1 MENIIE
7 KKFAIRTKTYVGFC
21 RVLTKMFR
29 DGLKWKGGN
38 ADITEKDWN
47 RYGEFTCL
55 SVSFNGIP
63 VNQKG
68 IQEKISVLDKTE
80 NKLDALIGLLK
91 IANSVLEAKRVGVRG
106 IGVGS
111 LDGFRKDGHKIYSVN
126 DFVDGKV
133 EEYESQIKKDA
144 E

>member
-47 RYGEFTCL
+47 RYGEFT
-55 SVSFNGIP
+55 
-63 VNQKG
+63 
-68 IQEKISVLDKTE
+68 
-80 NKLDALIGLLK
+80 
-91 IANSVLEAKRVGVRG
+91 
-106 IGVGS
+106 
-111 LDGFRKDGHKIYSVN
+111 
-126 DFVDGKV
+126 
-133 EEYESQIKKDA
+133 
-144 E
+144 